1 MALFLTSVRIFG
13 RQHLACGGNRS
24 AEASDR
30 AEVTQQINLVS
41 EGCIPAHVIC

>member
-1 MALFLTSVRIFG
+1 MALFLTSARIFG
-13 RQHLACGGNRS
+13 RQYLACGGNRS

-30 AEVTQQINLVS
+30 AEEQVDLVG